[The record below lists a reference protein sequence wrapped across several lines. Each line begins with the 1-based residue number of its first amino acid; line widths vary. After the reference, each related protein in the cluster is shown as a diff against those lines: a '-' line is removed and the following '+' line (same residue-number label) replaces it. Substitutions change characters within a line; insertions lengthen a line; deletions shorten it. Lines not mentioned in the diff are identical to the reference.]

1 MTKVSGMASQVPAAS
16 ARPDIISLD
25 VLLKDVDE
33 GRVRIPRFQRPYV
46 WSPQMKREL
55 FQSVLSGYPIGSLLF
70 WEPRDI
76 SVQTMDKIGPIL
88 APPQS
93 VGSGVSLVLDG
104 HQRLATLYGVLRHV
118 EGPNDIANASQEQ
131 LSWWIGYDLEAQETR
146 QMRLPE
152 DFSDPRVLPFRA
164 VLRTAEWVKFAR
176 LLDSQSGISDEKKA
190 IYLDRAD
197 AIQRAIRD
205 YRIALTIMRDGN
217 VDDAVAI
224 FSLINRSGKA
234 MTTDQM
240 AVALTYQE
248 GFSLEDAL
256 DDVLGQLD
264 EFGFGDVS
272 RTVALQSL
280 LHGANKNFVK
290 PNFDN
295 LRQKNTRDALKE
307 AVGGVAISLKKS
319 AKFLNESVGF
329 HTGKLLP
336 YALQL
341 FLLGVFFRAHK
352 EEQLEPAFEKA
363 LTKWFWATS
372 FEGWFASANSSDIE
386 KAVKVMEAFAK
397 SDGQADA
404 LKPFETLFIDRP
416 LKPFPRTFD
425 RRSARIRAMLL
436 VQIVRTQLVDPI
448 TGQKIDGSDLMADPD
463 RRDLPYVFRPA
474 GSMNSRSPAN
484 RILLPRS
491 HGSTVR
497 DLLAESLAAE
507 EALSSFSINAEA
519 RDALQNRNLDDFIK
533 AREAEL
539 GKQEEEFLNQFGLH
553 IGENVER
560 SQEEID
566 IDEE

>member
-1 MTKVSGMASQVPAAS
+1 MASQVPAAS

-33 GRVRIPRFQRPYV
+33 GRVRIPKFQRPYV

-76 SVQTMDKIGPIL
+76 TVQTMDRIGPISAP
-88 APPQS
+88 APPS
-93 VGSGVSLVLDG
+93 INGISLVLDG
-104 HQRLATLYGVLRHV
+104 HQRLATLYGVLRHA
-118 EGPNDIANASQEQ
+118 EGPDQIKNASQEQ
-131 LSWWIGYDLEAQETR
+131 LSWWIGYDLETQETR

-152 DFSDPRVLPFRA
+152 DFTDPRVLPFRA

-176 LLDSQSGISDEKKA
+176 LLDAQTNISDEKKA
-190 IYLDRAD
+190 LYLDRAD

-205 YRIALTIMRDGN
+205 YRIALTIMRDGS

-224 FSLINRSGKA
+224 FSLINRSGKP
-234 MTTDQM
+234 MTSDQM

-256 DDVLGQLD
+256 DYVLGQLD

-272 RTVALQSL
+272 RAVALQSL
-280 LHGANKNFVK
+280 LHGAKKNFVK

-295 LRQKNTRDALKE
+295 LRQANTRDALKD
-307 AVGGVAISLKKS
+307 AVPGVAESLQKS
-319 AKFLNESVGF
+319 AKFLNDSIGF
-329 HTGKLLP
+329 HTAKLLP

-341 FLLGVFFRAHK
+341 FLLGVFFRAYGTK
-352 EEQLEPAFEKA
+352 SLSTGFEQTLV
-363 LTKWFWATS
+363 KWFWATS

-386 KAVKVMEAFAK
+386 KAVRAIETFAK
-397 SDGQADA
+397 SDGSNEAVTA
-404 LKPFETLFIDRP
+404 FETLFIDRP

-436 VQIVRTQLVDPI
+436 VQIVRAQLVDPI
-448 TGQKIDGSDLMADPD
+448 TGKVVDGSDLMADPD

-474 GSMNSRSPAN
+474 GNMFSRSPAN

-491 HGSTVR
+491 HGSAVR
-497 DLLAESLAAE
+497 DLLVDSLAAE
-507 EALSSFSINAEA
+507 SALASFSINAEA
-519 RDALQNRNLDDFIK
+519 REALQNKSLEDFVR

-539 GKQEEEFLNQFGLH
+539 GRQEEEFLAQFGLH
-553 IGENVER
+553 IGEGIER
-560 SQEEID
+560 SDEEID
-566 IDEE
+566 IDDG

>member
-1 MTKVSGMASQVPAAS
+1 MASQVPAAS
-16 ARPDIISLD
+16 ARPDIVSLD

-33 GRVRIPRFQRPYV
+33 GRVRIPKFQRPYV

-76 SVQTMDKIGPIL
+76 SVQTMDRIGPIA
-88 APPQS
+88 APPPAG
-93 VGSGVSLVLDG
+93 VNGVSLVLDG
-104 HQRLATLYGVLRHV
+104 HQRLATLYGVLRHA
-118 EGPNDIANASQEQ
+118 EGSDQIGNASQEQ
-131 LSWWIGYDLEAQETR
+131 LSWWIGYDLEMQETR

-152 DFSDPRVLPFRA
+152 DFNDPRVLPFRA

-176 LLDSQSGISDEKKA
+176 LLDARTDISDEKKA

-197 AIQRAIRD
+197 TIQRAIRD

-224 FSLINRSGKA
+224 FSRINRSGKP
-234 MTTDQM
+234 MTSDQM

-256 DDVLGQLD
+256 DYVLGELD

-272 RTVALQSL
+272 RAVALQSL
-280 LHGANKNFVK
+280 LHGAKKNFVK

-295 LRQKNTRDALKE
+295 LRQENTRDALKN
-307 AVGGVAISLKKS
+307 AVPGVAESLRKS
-319 AKFLNESVGF
+319 AQFLNNSVGF
-329 HTGKLLP
+329 HTAKLLP

-341 FLLGVFFRAHK
+341 FLLGVFFRAYGNGNLGDRFSK
-352 EEQLEPAFEKA
+352 VLI
-363 LTKWFWATS
+363 KWFWATS

-386 KAVKVMEAFAK
+386 KAVRAMETFAN
-397 SDGQADA
+397 SDGSADA
-404 LKPFETLFIDRP
+404 IKPFEAMFIDRP
-416 LKPFPRTFD
+416 LKQFPRTFD

-448 TGQKIDGSDLMADPD
+448 SGEPVDGSDLMADPD

-474 GSMNSRSPAN
+474 GSMYGRSPAN

-491 HGSTVR
+491 HGSAVR
-497 DLLAESLAAE
+497 DLLVDSLTAEDALA
-507 EALSSFSINAEA
+507 SFSINADA
-519 RDALQNRNLDDFIK
+519 RDALVRRNLEDFVR
-533 AREAEL
+533 AREVEL
-539 GKQEEEFLNQFGLH
+539 GRQEEEFLSQFGLH
-553 IGENVER
+553 IGEDVER
-560 SQEEID
+560 SDEEID
-566 IDEE
+566 IDEG

>member
-1 MTKVSGMASQVPAAS
+1 MASQFPAAS

-33 GRVRIPRFQRPYV
+33 GRVQIPKFQRPYV

-76 SVQTMDKIGPIL
+76 TVQTMDRIGPIA
-88 APPQS
+88 APAS
-93 VGSGVSLVLDG
+93 IAKNGVSLVLDG
-104 HQRLATLYGVLRHV
+104 HQRLATLYGVLRHA
-118 EGPNDIANASQEQ
+118 EGPEQIKKANQEQ
-131 LSWWIGYDLEAQETR
+131 LSWLIGYDLEKEETR

-152 DFSDPRVLPFRA
+152 DFSDPRVLPLRA
-164 VLRTAEWVKFAR
+164 VLRTAEWIKFAR
-176 LLDSQSGISDEKKA
+176 LLDAQTDISDEKKA

-224 FSLINRSGKA
+224 FSLINRSGKP
-234 MTTDQM
+234 MTSDQM

-248 GFSLEDAL
+248 GFNLEDAL
-256 DDVLGQLD
+256 DYVLGELD
-264 EFGFGDVS
+264 EFGFGDIS

-280 LHGANKNFVK
+280 LHGAKKNFVK

-295 LRQKNTRDALKE
+295 LRQENTRDALKN
-307 AVGGVAISLKKS
+307 AVPEVAKSLRES
-319 AKFLNESVGF
+319 AKFLNKSVGF
-329 HTGKLLP
+329 HTAKLLP

-341 FLLGVFFRAHK
+341 FLLGVFFRVYGPK
-352 EEQLEPAFEKA
+352 PLSTEFERA
-363 LTKWFWATS
+363 LIKWFWATS

-386 KAVKVMEAFAK
+386 KAVRAMETFAN
-397 SDGQADA
+397 SEGGADA
-404 LKPFETLFIDRP
+404 LKSFEAVFIDRP

-448 TGQKIDGSDLMADPD
+448 TGDDVDGSDLMADPN

-474 GSMNSRSPAN
+474 GNMHSRSPAN

-491 HGSTVR
+491 HGSAVR
-497 DLLAESLAAE
+497 DHLVNSLAAE
-507 EALSSFSINAEA
+507 DALSSFSINEQA
-519 RDALQNRNLDDFIK
+519 RDALKRKNLDDFVR

-539 GKQEEEFLNQFGLH
+539 GRHEEEFLAQFSLH
-553 IGENVER
+553 IGEDIER
-560 SQEEID
+560 SDDEID
-566 IDEE
+566 IDED

>member
-1 MTKVSGMASQVPAAS
+1 MGSQVPAAS

-76 SVQTMDKIGPIL
+76 SVQTMDRIGPL
-88 APPQS
+88 AAPAQTT
-93 VGSGVSLVLDG
+93 GSSVSLVLDG
-104 HQRLATLYGVLRHV
+104 HQRLATLYGVLRHG
-118 EGPNDIANASQEQ
+118 EGPENVKNASQEQ
-131 LSWWIGYDLEAQETR
+131 LSWWIGFDLETQETR

-152 DFSDPRVLPFRA
+152 DFTDPRVLPFRA

-176 LLDSQSGISDEKKA
+176 LLDARTDISDERKSV
-190 IYLDRAD
+190 YLDRAD
-197 AIQRAIRD
+197 AVQRAIRD

-224 FSLINRSGKA
+224 FSLINRSGKP
-234 MTTDQM
+234 MTSDQM

-256 DDVLGQLD
+256 DSVLGDLD
-264 EFGFGDVS
+264 EFGFGDIS
-272 RTVALQSL
+272 RAVALQSL

-295 LRQKNTRDALKE
+295 LRQKNTRDALKN
-307 AVGGVAISLKKS
+307 AVAPVGASLRKS
-319 AKFLNESVGF
+319 AMFLNDAIGF

-336 YALQL
+336 YALQI
-341 FLLGVFFRAHK
+341 FLLGVFFRAHHAEHLSSQFK
-352 EEQLEPAFEKA
+352 FSLI
-363 LTKWFWATS
+363 KWFWATS

-386 KAVKVMEAFAK
+386 KAVRAMEAFAK
-397 SDGQADA
+397 SDGHSDA
-404 LKPFETLFIDRP
+404 VKPFEAVFIDRP

-448 TGQKIDGSDLMADPD
+448 TGEDVDGSALMADPD

-474 GSMNSRSPAN
+474 GSLSSRSPAN

-491 HGSTVR
+491 HGSAVR
-497 DLLAESLAAE
+497 DQLADHLIDESALLSY
-507 EALSSFSINAEA
+507 SINPTA
-519 RDALQNRNLDDFIK
+519 RDALQNRNLDGFIA
-533 AREAEL
+533 ARESEL
-539 GKQEEEFLNQFGLH
+539 GQQEEAFLSQFGLH
-553 IGENVER
+553 IGEHVER
-560 SQEEID
+560 SDEEID
-566 IDEE
+566 IDEG